1 MNNVNKVEDAP
12 ISFASVENFL
22 KNKSEKSK
30 NILYFT
36 RISQT
41 YLAEIVLEA
50 TDDVLFFDT
59 VLKIF
64 KIDDNN
70 FKLIH
75 TELQNVSFNVSRI
88 DKIQSNILNI
98 IDKYEGND

>member
-1 MNNVNKVEDAP
+1 
-12 ISFASVENFL
+12 
-22 KNKSEKSK
+22 
-30 NILYFT
+30 
-36 RISQT
+36 
-41 YLAEIVLEA
+41 LAEIVLEA